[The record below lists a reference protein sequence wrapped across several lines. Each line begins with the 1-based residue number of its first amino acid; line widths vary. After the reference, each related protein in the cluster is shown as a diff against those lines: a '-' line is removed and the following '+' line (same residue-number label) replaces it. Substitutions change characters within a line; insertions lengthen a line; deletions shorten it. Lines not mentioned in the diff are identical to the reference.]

1 MNPIHAIAG
10 AMTAVTLIVA
20 SAVFAT
26 EPTAKHDMGA
36 MKHSK
41 ETMMHD
47 AAAFM
52 KACDMDHD
60 GMVSRAEMRSHMDRI
75 FDRMDT
81 KKSGKLDS
89 KQTEDFLREFT
100 KQSGG

>member
-52 KACDMDHD
+52 KACD